1 MNASLQ
7 SIVVVVIVFVFVTPQ
22 AQVNTKLAI
31 HICLC
36 RCICICI
43 CLTLDQNEYQAFQP
57 GAGRAFGFSHW
68 DRRLHSVDPR
78 LVMVMMVIIKYCIV
92 KGITTAPRFFLL
104 PK

>member
-43 CLTLDQNEYQAFQP
+43 CICLTLDQNEYQAFQP

-78 LVMVMMVIIKYCIV
+78 LVVVMVMVI
-92 KGITTAPRFFLL
+92 GDGTADPRV
-104 PK
+104 